1 MLSSLSSFSALLMML
16 PTLAAAPVGPVLAVR
31 LTLTFCTCG
40 CCTCGCDFGDRGGRP
55 GLGVFGA
62 FRCVLSS
69 GLGGTS
75 MGGGG
80 GARNVFRG
88 GGGGACVDSLGGAIS
103 AASSSSLSSRLAYDG
118 AYDDVD
124 GGAAEATAPVRGLM
138 NDDADVPKSAPD
150 VAGSFLCVFAAR
162 SVDRVADLGVAFLT
176 HEGA

>member
-31 LTLTFCTCG
+31 LTLTF
-40 CCTCGCDFGDRGGRP
+40 CTCGCDFGDRGGRP

-80 GARNVFRG
+80 GARNVFRVG
-88 GGGGACVDSLGGAIS
+88 GGGTCVDSLGGAIS
-103 AASSSSLSSRLAYDG
+103 AASSSSLSSRLANCD

-150 VAGSFLCVFAAR
+150 VAGSFLSVFAAR

>member
-31 LTLTFCTCG
+31 LTLTF
-40 CCTCGCDFGDRGGRP
+40 CTCGCDFGDRGGRP

-80 GARNVFRG
+80 GALNVFRG
-88 GGGGACVDSLGGAIS
+88 GGGGTCVDSLGGAIS
-103 AASSSSLSSRLAYDG
+103 AASSSSLSSRLANCD

-124 GGAAEATAPVRGLM
+124 GGAAEATAPVRGLI

-150 VAGSFLCVFAAR
+150 VAGSFLSVFAAR
-162 SVDRVADLGVAFLT
+162 SVDRVADLGVVFLT

>member
-1 MLSSLSSFSALLMML
+1 
-16 PTLAAAPVGPVLAVR
+16 
-31 LTLTFCTCG
+31 
-40 CCTCGCDFGDRGGRP
+40 
-55 GLGVFGA
+55 
-62 FRCVLSS
+62 
-69 GLGGTS
+69 

-88 GGGGACVDSLGGAIS
+88 GGGTCVDSLGGAIS

-124 GGAAEATAPVRGLM
+124 GGAAGAEAPVRGLM

-150 VAGSFLCVFAAR
+150 VAGSFLSDFAAR

>member
-40 CCTCGCDFGDRGGRP
+40 CDFGDRGGRP

-75 MGGGG
+75 MGGVG

-88 GGGGACVDSLGGAIS
+88 GGGGTCVDSLGGAIS

-124 GGAAEATAPVRGLM
+124 GGAAEADAPVRGLM
-138 NDDADVPKSAPD
+138 KDDADVPKSAPD
-150 VAGSFLCVFAAR
+150 VAGSFLRVFAAR